1 MKKLKI
7 FLVLC
12 NGATGGVDSKIMMR
26 NIYDTLVNMGHKVTL
41 VPFDDMLK
49 EYNPLIHWGQ
59 SRREYLSSEI

>member
-26 NIYDTLVNMGHKVTL
+26 NIYDTLVNMGHKVTF
-41 VPFDDMLK
+41 VPVSNK
-49 EYNPLIHWGQ
+49 IKNIN
-59 SRREYLSSEI
+59 